1 MYVCVHTYIYIRTYI
16 SRYWVALARSTYTY
30 TASRTSNRPR
40 VQSCPPAFT
49 DTTWGEGDVVSWCSR
64 TPGFHGLYRNF
75 GCLRVE
81 GGGSGCAHTR
91 LIYVNWRW
99 RWRCTRARARV
110 CACVYVCIR
119 CRLYLCTHRPTAV
132 GRASFVECG
141 LILMGTDDKQRKQ
154 ASSLPGEI
162 CLLLPRVQWDPVR
175 YTRIYA
181 RGSGVYR
188 GGGVGRGGGG
198 GGRLYAADTKM
209 STCFVFRLRGKNGV
223 AADVVGENIAM
234 INIFELNGS

>member
-1 MYVCVHTYIYIRTYI
+1 MKIEHRVLPPPAAAAAASAACSATKRRIGYTHPRLDFVARSLVTRGQRGQNVRVCTHIYIYICTYI

-99 RWRCTRARARV
+99 RWRWRCTRARARV
-110 CACVYVCIR
+110 RVYVRVYMLPVIPMYTSADR
-119 CRLYLCTHRPTAV
+119 RGA
-132 GRASFVECG
+132 GFV
-141 LILMGTDDKQRKQ
+141 R
-154 ASSLPGEI
+154 
-162 CLLLPRVQWDPVR
+162 
-175 YTRIYA
+175 
-181 RGSGVYR
+181 
-188 GGGVGRGGGG
+188 
-198 GGRLYAADTKM
+198 
-209 STCFVFRLRGKNGV
+209 
-223 AADVVGENIAM
+223 
-234 INIFELNGS
+234 